1 MNESLRVAE
10 VVEVRGTRIKAKVF
24 SDKNDF
30 HVFND
35 GSLVRNVSV
44 GGYVRIPCGFSDVI
58 GVIEGEIQTENI
70 GKDGLQERRQL
81 QVPFSRFIEIAVFG
95 VVRAG
100 RFDRGVT
107 ILPLVGSAVYIME
120 QEQLSLVTAMAACGQ
135 DDFVVGRMAGQDG
148 IMVAVPASG
157 LFASHI
163 GVFGNT
169 GSGKSNTLCRIY
181 TDCLSRIESCIGL
194 GKCKSRFF
202 VIDFNG
208 EYVGPDVLTQDK
220 QVYSLSTH
228 DTKGDKIPVPKSFY
242 EDVDI
247 WAILTQATEKTQKPF
262 LKKVIRTLHKV
273 QNAEDPAA
281 YLKKMVQH
289 LLEGYC
295 GKEYF
300 FQEQR
305 EDLMHLLSFVI
316 DKDNATDVREKIE
329 ECFEKIEP
337 FARDGKVC
345 LWNGADFGD
354 SPEKIY
360 RVFNSYFVLEAE
372 EGQIDKLVKDIPSC
386 LEFLANFVFLQQ
398 WRSGNVVRE
407 HIACWIPRLSTQL
420 KEAKRIYETTSTP
433 LLDASGKAVSVISLL
448 DVNQEQ
454 KKLVPLIVAKYIYQ
468 SQKERGQKDSESSV
482 HLIIDEAHNILSYSS
497 QRESESWRDYRLE
510 TFEEIVKE
518 GRKFGMYLTISS
530 QRPSDISSTI
540 VSQMHN
546 YFIHRLVNDDDLHAI
561 SKAVSFIDSANAS
574 MIPVL
579 PQGTCILSGVS
590 ISYPTRVA
598 IERLPLEKQP
608 RSYDRDLAAA
618 WGFSLNSE
626 EDDE

>member
-181 TDCLSRIESCIGL
+181 TDCLFRIESCIGL

-208 EYVGPDVLTQDK
+208 EYVGPDVLTTEK
-220 QVYSLSTH
+220 RVYSLSTH
-228 DTKGDKIPVPKSFY
+228 GSEGDKIPVPETFY

-262 LKKVIRTLHKV
+262 LKKAIRTLQKIR
-273 QNAEDPAA
+273 NSSTPSA
-281 YLKKMVQH
+281 YVRGMIKN

-295 GKEYF
+295 GKEYY

-305 EDLMHLLSFVI
+305 EDLAHLLAFTI
-316 DKDNATDVREKIE
+316 DKDNLGSAREIIDD
-329 ECFEKIEP
+329 CFEGIELFTGNTSSCLRKESSYGNSP
-337 FARDGKVC
+337 GVMCSAIFDEYYALNDKV
-345 LWNGADFGD
+345 DD
-354 SPEKIY
+354 
-360 RVFNSYFVLEAE
+360 
-372 EGQIDKLVKDIPSC
+372 LVKDIPSC
-386 LEFLANFVFLQQ
+386 LEFSANFVFLQQ
-398 WRSGNVVRE
+398 WRSGSVIRE
-407 HIACWIPRLSTQL
+407 HIACWIPRLAAQV
-420 KEAKRIYETTSTP
+420 KEAKRIYETTSTS
-433 LLDASGKAVSVISLL
+433 LLNASGKTVNVFSLL
-448 DVNQEQ
+448 EVNQEQ
-454 KKLVPLIVAKYIYQ
+454 KKLVPLIVAKYVYQ
-468 SQKERGQKDSESSV
+468 AQKERGQADAESSV

-598 IERLPLEKQP
+598 IERLPLKKQP